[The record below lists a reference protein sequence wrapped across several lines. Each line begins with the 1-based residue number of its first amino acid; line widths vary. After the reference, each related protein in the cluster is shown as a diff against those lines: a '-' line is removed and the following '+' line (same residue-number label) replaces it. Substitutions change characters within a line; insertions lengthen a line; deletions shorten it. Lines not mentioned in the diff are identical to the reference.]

1 MKLCV
6 QIGLGQRLRAL
17 GHGLLFGLRH
27 ATGLLLFSANQ
38 SGLRLAYDLGF
49 GNDVSFEICPRL
61 LSSSRGFS
69 YVPQEALGPCT
80 IFAPADCAI
89 SAAAVFS
96 IQDRF

>member
-17 GHGLLFGLRH
+17 GHDLLFGLRH
-27 ATGLLLFSANQ
+27 ATGLLFSANQ
-38 SGLRLAYDLGF
+38 SGLRLAYALGF
-49 GNDVSFEICPRL
+49 GNDVSFEIRPRL